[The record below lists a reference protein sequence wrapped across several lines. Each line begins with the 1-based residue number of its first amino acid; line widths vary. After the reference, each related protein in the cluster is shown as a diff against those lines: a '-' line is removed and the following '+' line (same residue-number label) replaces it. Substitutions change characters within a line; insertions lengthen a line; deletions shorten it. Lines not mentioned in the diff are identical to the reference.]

1 MTTRMLRIVGGIF
14 FARRRRGGAITKI
27 FYCFTGACVSRRTRE
42 RGRRDL
48 LVLKRFSY
56 AVDPALGETAGVV
69 EEFSRRDGWT
79 LGAGRATTAGRG
91 GFGGV
96 FTAFS
101 GGGFSLQALRLE
113 FAALGVD
120 LVGE

>member
-1 MTTRMLRIVGGIF
+1 M
-14 FARRRRGGAITKI
+14 
-27 FYCFTGACVSRRTRE
+27 
-42 RGRRDL
+42 
-48 LVLKRFSY
+48 KRFSY

-79 LGAGRATTAGRG
+79 RRRRRDDARRG

-101 GGGFSLQALRLE
+101 GGGFSLQPLRLE